1 MEKQNQP
8 AEFPR
13 QGFAREPQV
22 LRVVPVGRSTLW
34 SMAKEGKFPKPVKL
48 SPRVTAW
55 KCEDV
60 WEWLEA
66 QNAKQAA

>member
-1 MEKQNQP
+1 MSKLEALNDL
-8 AEFPR
+8 PR
-13 QGFAREPQV
+13 VGYARAPQV

-34 SMAKEGKFPKPVKL
+34 NMAKEGKFPRPVKL

-60 WEWLEA
+60 WQWLESRER
-66 QNAKQAA
+66 QAA

>member
-1 MEKQNQP
+1 MSKQDTQQT
-8 AEFPR
+8 ELPR
-13 QGFAREPQV
+13 FGFAREPQV

-60 WEWLEA
+60 WKWLEA
-66 QNAKQAA
+66 PERQAA